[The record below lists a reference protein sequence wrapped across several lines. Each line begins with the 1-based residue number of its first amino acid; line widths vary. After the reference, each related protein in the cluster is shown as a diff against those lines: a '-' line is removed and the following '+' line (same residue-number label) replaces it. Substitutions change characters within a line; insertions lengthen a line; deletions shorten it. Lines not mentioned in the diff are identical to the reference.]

1 MEFVHESI
9 QNQIEEYQERL
20 EDPDFLDYGDFS
32 PLRRDLL
39 LAGTRAYWR
48 QKGEQCGNVDSLIL
62 SHPLPPCMSV
72 DFNINLD
79 NLYQD
84 WIELEIDHQ
93 AAVFPVP
100 SSTSTVDG
108 DDAAVPEF
116 DDTASTVVVDF
127 NPVDDTAST
136 VVVDFNPVE
145 VLPSVEDH
153 ALDSAGVDGA
163 GVDDDDDDEVT
174 LKLWSPDDDAD
185 NADLDDV
192 PVPPP
197 AKKLRQSLLAF
208 TYK

>member
-1 MEFVHESI
+1 MGYVHEAT
-9 QNQIEEYQERL
+9 QNQIEEYEKRF
-20 EDPDFLDYGDFS
+20 EDPDFLDYGAFR
-32 PLRRDLL
+32 PRRRDLL
-39 LAGTRAYWR
+39 IAGTRAFWR
-48 QKGEQCGNVDSLIL
+48 QKGEQFGNVDSLIL

-72 DFNINLD
+72 DFNSNLD

-84 WIELEIDHQ
+84 WIKLEIDHQ
-93 AAVFPVP
+93 AAMFPVP
-100 SSTSTVDG
+100 SWPSTVVDG
-108 DDAAVPEF
+108 DDVAVPEF

-136 VVVDFNPVE
+136 VV
-145 VLPSVEDH
+145 H
-153 ALDSAGVDGA
+153 ALDSPGVDGA
-163 GVDDDDDDEVT
+163 SVDEDDEDDEVT

-208 TYK
+208 AYK

>member
-1 MEFVHESI
+1 MGYVHEAT
-9 QNQIEEYQERL
+9 QNQIEEYEKRF
-20 EDPDFLDYGDFS
+20 EDPDFLDYGAFR
-32 PLRRDLL
+32 PRRRDLL
-39 LAGTRAYWR
+39 IAGTRAFWR
-48 QKGEQCGNVDSLIL
+48 QKGEQFGNVDSLIL

-72 DFNINLD
+72 DFNSNLD

-84 WIELEIDHQ
+84 WIKLEIDHQ
-93 AAVFPVP
+93 AAMFPVP
-100 SSTSTVDG
+100 SWPSTVVDG

-136 VVVDFNPVE
+136 VVVEFN
-145 VLPSVEDH
+145 LPSVDDH
-153 ALDSAGVDGA
+153 PLDSAGVDGA
-163 GVDDDDDDEVT
+163 GVDDDDDEDEVT

-208 TYK
+208 AYK